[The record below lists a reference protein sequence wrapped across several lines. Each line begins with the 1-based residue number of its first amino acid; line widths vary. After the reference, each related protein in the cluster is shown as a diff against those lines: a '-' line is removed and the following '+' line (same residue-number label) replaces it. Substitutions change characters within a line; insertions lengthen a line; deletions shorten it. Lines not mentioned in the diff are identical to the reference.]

1 MRQYF
6 GNDWDEL
13 LREEMEKPYYLELRR
28 LLVEEYRHFEIYPP
42 MEEVFY
48 ALRTTSYED
57 TRVLLL
63 GQDPYHGPGQ
73 AHGMSFSV
81 RPGVPLPPSLR
92 NIYKELET
100 DLGISPARHGYL
112 KSWAEQGVLLLNT
125 TLTVRRGQAASH
137 EAIGW
142 RIFTDKIIA
151 LLNEKPGPLVF
162 LLWGA
167 HARSKKRLLT
177 NPEHLILE
185 APHPSPL
192 SAHRGFFGSR
202 PFSAINEYLTMK
214 GEAPISWA
222 LPEQP

>member
-1 MRQYF
+1 MGQYF

-13 LREEMEKPYYLELRR
+13 LGEEMEKPYYLELRR
-28 LLVEEYRHFEIYPP
+28 LLIEEYRHFEIYPP
-42 MEEVFY
+42 MEEVFS
-48 ALRTTSYED
+48 ALRTTSYEN

-63 GQDPYHGPGQ
+63 GQDPYHGLGQ

-81 RPGVPLPPSLR
+81 RPGVPIPPSLR
-92 NIYKELET
+92 NIYKELEA
-100 DLGISPARHGYL
+100 DLGVKPATHGYL
-112 KSWAEQGVLLLNT
+112 KSWAEEGVLLLNT
-125 TLTVRRGQAASH
+125 TLTVRRGAAASH

-142 RIFTDKIIA
+142 RIFTDRIIS
-151 LLNEKPGPLVF
+151 LLNEKKGPLVF

-177 NPEHLILE
+177 NPHHLILE

-192 SAHRGFFGSR
+192 SAHRGFLGSR
-202 PFSAINEYLTMK
+202 PFSAINEYLIAQ

-222 LPEQP
+222 LPEHP